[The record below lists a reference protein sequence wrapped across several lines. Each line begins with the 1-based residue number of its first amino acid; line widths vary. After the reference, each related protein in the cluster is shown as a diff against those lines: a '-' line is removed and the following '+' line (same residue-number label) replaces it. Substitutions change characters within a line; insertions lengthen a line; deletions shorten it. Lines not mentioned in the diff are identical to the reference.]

1 MSKNIRQRVTASTPK
16 AGVEIHPFEQMITAV
31 QEAEK
36 LRLAGKLDRARSAC
50 GAVLKQDPDYVAA
63 LFTMGLILAD
73 QSKYEKALGYLH
85 RAAMFNPYDP
95 KILTGLSGVYLKLD
109 SSLMAARTLEQARQ
123 FAPEDANILATLGEI
138 YREEKEYEL
147 SKSAFETAL
156 EIDPMFTAAEIGLA
170 LNLTQIGHLSEAGAI
185 FENKVREGS
194 RSLAYLYHLCQLPAS
209 LVDLDLISLL
219 DETKRGPRQTVEDFR
234 EQLAFTKSAALD
246 KAEQHEEAWTELCK
260 ANRYKSVEH
269 RRKYKKSR
277 ERHAPLLD
285 LAKTSKLDRQF
296 DDAASAEAPL
306 SLFIVGPSRSGKTS
320 LERLAGSLRG
330 VKKGYENPIVENAVR
345 RAFQTA
351 GYPTRSL
358 LVQLPP
364 GLSEL
369 FREFYLEELER
380 RANSAKVLTNTL
392 PQRTEDALRAATEIP
407 NARFVFI
414 KRDIDDLTIRIFMRN
429 YASGN
434 HYASDLQ
441 DIRDYL
447 QWCHDMID
455 VAADRMPDIS
465 RVITYEEMV
474 VDPTAALA
482 EVAELCDLEMSGT
495 ALLSIGD
502 DRGCAQ
508 PYRHHIEA
516 ALPT

>member
-1 MSKNIRQRVTASTPK
+1 M
-16 AGVEIHPFEQMITAV
+16 
-31 QEAEK
+31 
-36 LRLAGKLDRARSAC
+36 
-50 GAVLKQDPDYVAA
+50 
-63 LFTMGLILAD
+63 
-73 QSKYEKALGYLH
+73 
-85 RAAMFNPYDP
+85 
-95 KILTGLSGVYLKLD
+95 
-109 SSLMAARTLEQARQ
+109 
-123 FAPEDANILATLGEI
+123 
-138 YREEKEYEL
+138 
-147 SKSAFETAL
+147 
-156 EIDPMFTAAEIGLA
+156 
-170 LNLTQIGHLSEAGAI
+170 
-185 FENKVREGS
+185 
-194 RSLAYLYHLCQLPAS
+194 
-209 LVDLDLISLL
+209 
-219 DETKRGPRQTVEDFR
+219 
-234 EQLAFTKSAALD
+234 
-246 KAEQHEEAWTELCK
+246 
-260 ANRYKSVEH
+260 
-269 RRKYKKSR
+269 
-277 ERHAPLLD
+277 
-285 LAKTSKLDRQF
+285 
-296 DDAASAEAPL
+296 
-306 SLFIVGPSRSGKTS
+306 FIVGPSRSGKTS

-351 GYPTRSL
+351 GYPTRSR

-369 FREFYLEELER
+369 FQEFYLEELEK
-380 RANSAKVLTNTL
+380 RADSAKVLTNTL

-434 HYASDLQ
+434 HYASDLR

-482 EVAELCDLEMSGT
+482 EVAGLCDLKMSGA
-495 ALLSIGD
+495 ALPSIGD

-516 ALPT
+516 ARSQRN